1 MPKAEITMP
10 AAELARLLARQ
21 TEAVCRHY
29 LPAGRRQGR
38 YWLVGDIHNRPGRS
52 LFVRLSGNDTG
63 KGAAGHWQD
72 AATGQFGDL
81 LDLIRER
88 CGLSK
93 FRDVADEARRFL
105 GLPSEEGT
113 SKPGGGLS
121 PSAHRSH
128 QLPPARISFTTASA
142 ASSTAF
148 LPAEGAEAADAVS
161 DAEAVRAQQA
171 AGRLFASA
179 RPIRGTL
186 AERYLHARGIIP
198 AALAETD
205 ALRFHPRCFYRAPA
219 GDRTASESASLPVP
233 PLQAESLAQ
242 TQPQPE
248 AWPALIASVTDLDGT
263 LTGIQRTWLDPA
275 GFHPVRLGK
284 APLATPRRALGLLLG
299 HAVRFGIAADVMA
312 AGEGIETMLSL
323 RAALPR
329 MPMAASLSATHLAVL
344 LFPPKLRRLYIAR
357 DADPA
362 GDSAVA
368 RLIERAAALGID
380 ALVLSP
386 RLGDFN
392 DDLRAHGVAA
402 LRSNLW
408 GQLRP
413 DDCARFMP
421 LR

>member
-171 AGRLFASA
+171 AGNSS
-179 RPIRGTL
+179 
-186 AERYLHARGIIP
+186 P
-198 AALAETD
+198 APGPFE
-205 ALRFHPRCFYRAPA
+205 
-219 GDRTASESASLPVP
+219 
-233 PLQAESLAQ
+233 
-242 TQPQPE
+242 
-248 AWPALIASVTDLDGT
+248 
-263 LTGIQRTWLDPA
+263 
-275 GFHPVRLGK
+275 VRSPN
-284 APLATPRRALGLLLG
+284 AICTR
-299 HAVRFGIAADVMA
+299 
-312 AGEGIETMLSL
+312 
-323 RAALPR
+323 
-329 MPMAASLSATHLAVL
+329 
-344 LFPPKLRRLYIAR
+344 
-357 DADPA
+357 
-362 GDSAVA
+362 VA
-368 RLIERAAALGID
+368 
-380 ALVLSP
+380 
-386 RLGDFN
+386 
-392 DDLRAHGVAA
+392 
-402 LRSNLW
+402 
-408 GQLRP
+408 
-413 DDCARFMP
+413 
-421 LR
+421 